1 MSHQAPFSNQLDPLR
16 QFLEIA
22 ARSDRQRP
30 GVHDESLDVLAGLVG
45 RPLPDLGDPAHIRT
59 DTPRSVEP
67 RMPHWFV
74 CTILASGFG
83 LATVVLGFDLQGA
96 ITLIAG
102 LLLALITLFGLR
114 PTSSIRVMTM
124 STSFGVQP
132 SALISRSEYLVFV
145 LAASL
150 DHRCPPGIQHYH

>member
-1 MSHQAPFSNQLDPLR
+1 
-16 QFLEIA
+16 
-22 ARSDRQRP
+22 
-30 GVHDESLDVLAGLVG
+30 
-45 RPLPDLGDPAHIRT
+45 
-59 DTPRSVEP
+59 
-67 RMPHWFV
+67 MPHWFV

-132 SALISRSEYLVFV
+132 SALISRSEYLSSLPPSITVV
-145 LAASL
+145 LPVSSTTASAL
-150 DHRCPPGIQHYH
+150 PDFGHSS